1 VSSTCGTS
9 RWAFGSTTMK
19 LPSDFKELLEEFAR
33 EGVEHVVIG
42 GYAFAY
48 HVEPRATKD
57 LDVFLEGSAENL
69 ARAASAL
76 ARYGAPQNVVE
87 GARNLAETEI
97 VYLGRPPLRIDL
109 LRAIDG
115 VPHADVVRNAVPAMW
130 DGTPIRVIALDD
142 LIANKRAAGRP
153 QDLADLVKLE
163 VVREKK
169 RER

>member
-1 VSSTCGTS
+1 
-9 RWAFGSTTMK
+9 MK
-19 LPSDFKELLEEFAR
+19 LPSDFRELLEEFAR
-33 EGVEHVVIG
+33 ERVEHVVIG

-57 LDVFLEGSAENL
+57 LDVFLEGSEENRE
-69 ARAASAL
+69 RAARAL

-87 GARNLAETEI
+87 ATRNLAETEI
-97 VYLGRPPLRIDL
+97 VYLGRPPLRVDL

-115 VPHADVVRNAVPAMW
+115 VSAADVLRNAVATTW

-163 VVREKK
+163 RVR
-169 RER
+169 RSQRAQ

>member
-1 VSSTCGTS
+1 
-9 RWAFGSTTMK
+9 MK

-48 HVEPRATKD
+48 HAEPRATKD
-57 LDVFLEGSAENL
+57 LDVFLEGSAENR
-69 ARAASAL
+69 ARAARAL

-87 GARNLAETEI
+87 ATRNLAETEI

-109 LRAIDG
+109 LRTIDG
-115 VPHADVVRNAVPAMW
+115 VSGDDVVRNAISATW

-153 QDLADLVKLE
+153 QDLADVVKLE
-163 VVREKK
+163 LA
-169 RER
+169 RERQRPR